1 MDQMDIITPEE
12 LVDEHPYSME
22 LEWSSEDAVW
32 IVSVP
37 ELPGL
42 HTHGETRA
50 EAIEMGE
57 EVIALWIAGLRK
69 HGQAVSEPRRFGATR
84 SA

>member
-1 MDQMDIITPEE
+1 MDEQGIVTPQDIAEAQA
-12 LVDEHPYSME
+12 YSMV
-22 LEWSSEDAVW
+22 LEWSPENDAW

-57 EVIALWIAGLRK
+57 EVIARWMAGLRK
-69 HGQAVSEPRRFGATR
+69 HGQAVPEPRRFI
-84 SA
+84 SVS